1 MQRRADGLVKVER
14 CGVEFV
20 KMSFSLYLPFKICQ
34 TLRKDVINASNI

>member
-20 KMSFSLYLPFKICQ
+20 KMSFLLYVPFKIYQ
-34 TLRKDVINASNI
+34 TLKKDIIDTSNI